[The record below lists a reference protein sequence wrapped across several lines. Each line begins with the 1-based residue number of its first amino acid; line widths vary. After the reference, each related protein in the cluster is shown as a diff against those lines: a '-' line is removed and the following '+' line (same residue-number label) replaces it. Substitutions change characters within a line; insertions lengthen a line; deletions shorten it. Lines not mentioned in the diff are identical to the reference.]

1 MFFRHHTDKLVIPI
15 ILGAALYR
23 AGRFEEAAHRL
34 AEVDAVSKLTTS
46 KRTSIVYNWIFQA
59 MAHHRLGHTAE
70 AASWLEKA
78 VQEIDEPSPET
89 AQNPATEHWNW
100 RLRLQLLRHEAEA
113 LIGK

>member
-1 MFFRHHTDKLVIPI
+1 MTI

-46 KRTSIVYNWIFQA
+46 KRTSIVYNWIFRA

-70 AASWLEKA
+70 ASVWLEKA
-78 VQEIDEPSPET
+78 VQELDKPSPKA
-89 AQNPATEHWNW
+89 AQDPASNTWNR
-100 RLRLQLLRHEAEA
+100 RLTSRLLRREAEEFLA
-113 LIGK
+113 KTRQ